1 MIRRQEHF
9 NLAGRNT
16 FRMDV
21 GCACWVEY
29 DSLEDLAGLDLAALP
44 QPVLHVGA
52 GSNLLFT
59 GDFPGTLL
67 HSAVKYYKTVA
78 DAEEEVLVEVGA
90 GVVFDDFCAW
100 ASDNELWGAENL
112 SGIPGEVGAAAVQNI
127 GAYGAEVKDIIAQ
140 VKCFDLQE
148 RGIVTFAPAQC
159 GYGYRDSA
167 FKHAPLKGRQVVL
180 GVLFR
185 LSKAPRP
192 RLDYGPLKTAFA
204 DRAPA
209 HPSEIRQLILG
220 IRDAKLPDPT
230 VLGSAGSFFKNPVVS
245 QETYEH
251 VVAIASGP
259 VSRCGSESR
268 TEPCRGMLSEPQ
280 RQPGLEGTAESGA
293 GIEEPD
299 GDPSGKAPLKPS
311 PAPQL
316 STPAAA
322 FDGAGAPCGCESI
335 PRQGSVQLSQ
345 PQGAPVPEAQRPPVP
360 HYEVG
365 PDQIKIPA
373 AWLIDQCGLKGLQL
387 GEAAVYDKQP
397 LVIVNATGTA
407 RPEDIL
413 ALEQTVIDRVRQK
426 FGIELH
432 PEVEHISAALAAQQ
446 PKI

>member
-9 NLAGRNT
+9 NLTGRNT

-29 DSLEDLAGLDLAALP
+29 DSLEDLAELDLAALP

-90 GVVFDDFCAW
+90 GVVFDDFCAR

-112 SGIPGEVGAAAVQNI
+112 SGISGEVGAAAVQNI

-148 RGIVTFAPAQC
+148 RRIVTFAPAQC
-159 GYGYRDSA
+159 AYGYRDSA
-167 FKHAPLKGRQVVL
+167 FKHAPLKGRMVVL

-220 IRDAKLPDPT
+220 IRDAKLPDPA
-230 VLGSAGSFFKNPVVS
+230 VLGSAGSFFKNPVVTR
-245 QETYEH
+245 ETYDH
-251 VVAIASGP
+251 VVA
-259 VSRCGSESR
+259 V
-268 TEPCRGMLSEPQ
+268 
-280 RQPGLEGTAESGA
+280 
-293 GIEEPD
+293 
-299 GDPSGKAPLKPS
+299 
-311 PAPQL
+311 
-316 STPAAA
+316 
-322 FDGAGAPCGCESI
+322 AGAD
-335 PRQGSVQLSQ
+335 
-345 PQGAPVPEAQRPPVP
+345 APVP
-360 HYEVG
+360 HYQVG
-365 PDQIKIPA
+365 ENQIKIPA
-373 AWLIDQCGLKGLQL
+373 AWLIEQCGLKGARL
-387 GEAAVYDKQP
+387 GEAAVYEKQP

-413 ALEQTVIDRVRQK
+413 ALERKVIDSVREK

-432 PEVEHISAALAAQQ
+432 PEVEHI
-446 PKI
+446 

>member
-29 DSLEDLAGLDLAALP
+29 DSLEDLAELDLAALP

-100 ASDNELWGAENL
+100 ASNNELWGAENL

-148 RGIVTFAPAQC
+148 RRIVTFAPAQC
-159 GYGYRDSA
+159 AYGYRDSA
-167 FKHAPLKGRQVVL
+167 FKYAPLKGRMVVL

-220 IRDAKLPDPT
+220 IRDAKLPDPA
-230 VLGSAGSFFKNPVVS
+230 VLGSAGSFFKNPVVTR
-245 QETYEH
+245 ETYDH
-251 VVAIASGP
+251 VVTL
-259 VSRCGSESR
+259 VS
-268 TEPCRGMLSEPQ
+268 
-280 RQPGLEGTAESGA
+280 ADA
-293 GIEEPD
+293 
-299 GDPSGKAPLKPS
+299 
-311 PAPQL
+311 
-316 STPAAA
+316 
-322 FDGAGAPCGCESI
+322 
-335 PRQGSVQLSQ
+335 
-345 PQGAPVPEAQRPPVP
+345 PVP
-360 HYEVG
+360 HYQVG
-365 PDQIKIPA
+365 ENQIKIPA
-373 AWLIDQCGLKGLQL
+373 AWLIEQCGLKGARL
-387 GEAAVYDKQP
+387 GEAAVYEKQP

-413 ALEQTVIDRVRQK
+413 ALERKVIDSVREK

-432 PEVEHISAALAAQQ
+432 PEVEHI
-446 PKI
+446 

>member
-29 DSLEDLAGLDLAALP
+29 DSLEDLAELDLAALP

-148 RGIVTFAPAQC
+148 RRIVTFAPAQC
-159 GYGYRDSA
+159 AYGYRDSA

-220 IRDAKLPDPT
+220 IRDAKLPDPA
-230 VLGSAGSFFKNPVVS
+230 VLGSAGSFFKNPVVTR
-245 QETYEH
+245 ETFDH
-251 VVAIASGP
+251 VVAVAGGP
-259 VSRCGSESR
+259 GSRCGSESR

-280 RQPGLEGTAESGA
+280 QKPGQG
-293 GIEEPD
+293 
-299 GDPSGKAPLKPS
+299 
-311 PAPQL
+311 
-316 STPAAA
+316 STENSV
-322 FDGAGAPCGCESI
+322 AGADAPCPAGSI
-335 PRQGSVQLSQ
+335 PRKGSILL
-345 PQGAPVPEAQRPPVP
+345 PAGQGASVP
-360 HYEVG
+360 HYDL
-365 PDQIKIPA
+365 PDGRIKIPA
-373 AWLIDQCGLKGLQL
+373 AWLIEQCGLKGARL
-387 GEAAVYDKQP
+387 GEAAVYEKQP

-432 PEVEHISAALAAQQ
+432 PEVEHIPAAPAAQQ

>member
-1 MIRRQEHF
+1 MIRRQEQF

-21 GCACWVEY
+21 GCACWIEY
-29 DSLEDLAGLDLAALP
+29 DSLEDLAELDLATLP
-44 QPVLHVGA
+44 QPVIHIGA

-59 GDFPGTLL
+59 KDFPGTLM

-100 ASDNELWGAENL
+100 ASDCELWGAENL

-127 GAYGAEVKDIIAQ
+127 GAYGAEVKDLIAQ

-148 RGIVTFAPAQC
+148 RRIVTFAPAQC

-209 HPSEIRQLILG
+209 HPSDIRQLILG
-220 IRDAKLPDPT
+220 IRDAKLPDPA

-245 QETYEH
+245 REVYDH
-251 VVAIASGP
+251 VVEVANSVASDRP
-259 VSRCGSESR
+259 PRGSESG
-268 TEPCRGMLSEPQ
+268 TEPLRGMLSSPH
-280 RQPGLEGTAESGA
+280 RRSES
-293 GIEEPD
+293 
-299 GDPSGKAPLKPS
+299 
-311 PAPQL
+311 
-316 STPAAA
+316 AAT
-322 FDGAGAPCGCESI
+322 S
-335 PRQGSVQLSQ
+335 
-345 PQGAPVPEAQRPPVP
+345 VP
-360 HYEVG
+360 HFEVG

-373 AWLIDQCGLKGLQL
+373 AWLIEQCGLKGVRL

-413 ALEQTVIDRVRQK
+413 ALEQTVIDSVRQK
-426 FGIELH
+426 FGIELS
-432 PEVEHISAALAAQQ
+432 PEVEHI
-446 PKI
+446 

>member
-1 MIRRQEHF
+1 MIRRHEHF
-9 NLAGRNT
+9 NVAGRNT

-29 DSLEDLAGLDLAALP
+29 DSLEDLAELDLATLP
-44 QPVLHVGA
+44 QPVIHIGA

-59 GDFPGTLL
+59 KDFPGTLL

-78 DAEEEVLVEVGA
+78 SAEEEVLVEVGA

-100 ASDNELWGAENL
+100 ASDKDLWGAENL

-148 RGIVTFAPAQC
+148 RRIVTFSPAQC

-185 LSKAPRP
+185 LSKASRP

-204 DRAPA
+204 DHAPA
-209 HPSEIRQLILG
+209 HPAEIRQLILG
-220 IRDAKLPDPT
+220 IRDAKLPDPA

-245 QETYEH
+245 AATYDR
-251 VVAIASGP
+251 VVAIANGCETGASIGGP
-259 VSRCGSESR
+259 DVL
-268 TEPCRGMLSEPQ
+268 PL
-280 RQPGLEGTAESGA
+280 
-293 GIEEPD
+293 
-299 GDPSGKAPLKPS
+299 SGKAHLNSS
-311 PAPQL
+311 PVPQ
-316 STPAAA
+316 SASVAVAA
-322 FDGAGAPCGCESI
+322 GSGRRCGEESI
-335 PRQGSVQLSQ
+335 PRKGSVLLSE
-345 PQGAPVPEAQRPPVP
+345 PRGGRPEAVSVP
-360 HYEVG
+360 HFEVG

-373 AWLIDQCGLKGLQL
+373 AWLIEQCGLKGVRL
-387 GEAAVYDKQP
+387 GEAAVYEKQP

-407 RPEDIL
+407 TPEDIL
-413 ALEQTVIDRVRQK
+413 TLEQKVIDSVRDK

-432 PEVEHISAALAAQQ
+432 PEVEHI
-446 PKI
+446 

>member
-29 DSLEDLAGLDLAALP
+29 DSLEDLAELDLAALP

-100 ASDNELWGAENL
+100 ASDNGLWGAENL

-148 RGIVTFAPAQC
+148 RRIVTFAPAQC
-159 GYGYRDSA
+159 AYGYRDSA

-220 IRDAKLPDPT
+220 IRDAKLPDPA

-245 QETYEH
+245 RETFDR
-251 VVAIASGP
+251 VVALAGGP
-259 VSRCGSESR
+259 GSRCGSESR

-280 RQPGLEGTAESGA
+280 QKPGQGSTENSVAGTSPEGRLQARAGREERCDDREAPAGKRSGGRNPLGVQGDHKEGTTPVVPHFDV
-293 GIEEPD
+293 PD
-299 GDPSGKAPLKPS
+299 G
-311 PAPQL
+311 
-316 STPAAA
+316 
-322 FDGAGAPCGCESI
+322 
-335 PRQGSVQLSQ
+335 R
-345 PQGAPVPEAQRPPVP
+345 
-360 HYEVG
+360 
-365 PDQIKIPA
+365 IKIPA
-373 AWLIDQCGLKGLQL
+373 AWLIEQCGLKGARL
-387 GEAAVYDKQP
+387 GEAAVYEKQP

-413 ALEQTVIDRVRQK
+413 ALERKVIDSVREK
-426 FGIELH
+426 FGIELP
-432 PEVEHISAALAAQQ
+432 PEVEHI
-446 PKI
+446 

>member
-29 DSLEDLAGLDLAALP
+29 DSLEDLAELDLAALP

-90 GVVFDDFCAW
+90 GVVFDDFCAR

-148 RGIVTFAPAQC
+148 RRIVTFAPAQC
-159 GYGYRDSA
+159 AYGYRDSA
-167 FKHAPLKGRQVVL
+167 FKHAPLKGRMVVL

-209 HPSEIRQLILG
+209 HPTEIRQLILG
-220 IRDAKLPDPT
+220 IRDAKLPDPA
-230 VLGSAGSFFKNPVVS
+230 VLGSAGSFFKNPVVTR
-245 QETYEH
+245 ETFDR
-251 VVAIASGP
+251 VVA
-259 VSRCGSESR
+259 V
-268 TEPCRGMLSEPQ
+268 
-280 RQPGLEGTAESGA
+280 
-293 GIEEPD
+293 
-299 GDPSGKAPLKPS
+299 
-311 PAPQL
+311 
-316 STPAAA
+316 
-322 FDGAGAPCGCESI
+322 AGAD
-335 PRQGSVQLSQ
+335 
-345 PQGAPVPEAQRPPVP
+345 APVH
-360 HYEVG
+360 HYQVG
-365 PDQIKIPA
+365 ENQIKIPA
-373 AWLIDQCGLKGLQL
+373 AWLIEQCGLKGARL
-387 GEAAVYDKQP
+387 GEAAVYEKQP

-413 ALEQTVIDRVRQK
+413 ALERKVIDSVREK
-426 FGIELH
+426 FGIELS
-432 PEVEHISAALAAQQ
+432 PEVEHI
-446 PKI
+446 

>member
-9 NLAGRNT
+9 NLTGRNT

-29 DSLEDLAGLDLAALP
+29 DSLEDLAELDLAALP

-90 GVVFDDFCAW
+90 GVVFDDFCAR

-148 RGIVTFAPAQC
+148 RRIVTFAPAQC
-159 GYGYRDSA
+159 AYGYRDSA
-167 FKHAPLKGRQVVL
+167 FKHAPLKGRMVVL

-209 HPSEIRQLILG
+209 HPTEIRQLILG
-220 IRDAKLPDPT
+220 IRDAKLPDPA
-230 VLGSAGSFFKNPVVS
+230 VLGSAGSFFKNPVVTR
-245 QETYEH
+245 ETYDH
-251 VVAIASGP
+251 VVA
-259 VSRCGSESR
+259 V
-268 TEPCRGMLSEPQ
+268 
-280 RQPGLEGTAESGA
+280 
-293 GIEEPD
+293 
-299 GDPSGKAPLKPS
+299 
-311 PAPQL
+311 
-316 STPAAA
+316 
-322 FDGAGAPCGCESI
+322 AGAD
-335 PRQGSVQLSQ
+335 
-345 PQGAPVPEAQRPPVP
+345 APVP
-360 HYEVG
+360 HYQVG
-365 PDQIKIPA
+365 ENQIKIPA
-373 AWLIDQCGLKGLQL
+373 AWLIEQCGLKGARL
-387 GEAAVYDKQP
+387 GEAAVYEKQP

-413 ALEQTVIDRVRQK
+413 ALERKVIDSVREK

-432 PEVEHISAALAAQQ
+432 PEVEHI
-446 PKI
+446 